1 MEDAHNAGTSVSD
14 STVAAHARHF
24 AKLLELADVVI
35 QVLDARDPMG
45 CRSRIVE
52 DQVRQ
57 AGGDKKMVLVINK
70 TGQSFPYIFLRRT
83 QNDSQ
88 ISSLVQT
95 RSLGSDTFVT
105 TTLRSH

>member
-1 MEDAHNAGTSVSD
+1 MKHASTVASD

-45 CRSRIVE
+45 CRSCIVE

-57 AGGDKKMVLVINK
+57 AGGDKKIILVMNK
-70 TGQSFPYIFLRRT
+70 AGKIVSAC
-83 QNDSQ
+83 
-88 ISSLVQT
+88 
-95 RSLGSDTFVT
+95 
-105 TTLRSH
+105 H